1 MMPGTFVGTMA
12 LTLVASAACA
22 FEKIALVDSFDF
34 ITHYDCETKEGTRKI
49 LDEVFST
56 GADTMLWRHQT
67 GGVLRYPSK
76 EEPLVKLNGC
86 VDKRRV
92 PDSRVFGWARLEQG
106 ETNLLAYA
114 IEEAKR
120 RGKGAGIHY
129 TFEENHFATFTF
141 GTWNMEH
148 PQYWVRGFGGNAFPG
163 RCSFAFDEVLAH
175 KMRLLDALLETKPD
189 TLYLEPWRGGG
200 WSPAQEY
207 VEPVVAAW
215 REKYGCE
222 PPRDPRDGRWTQH
235 VSFWMERYVRA
246 IRARIRAH
254 GGRTRFLVGLSDMDL
269 RDRNMWERFA
279 LDWKKLAAEG
289 VFDAVVVSNVRPSG
303 DTWKSTRDI
312 YEYVMTHRGKADVYF
327 HCSIYDYHYGIPSY
341 CRATGESREV
351 VARKLLELAKD
362 VGGKGV
368 ILECVD
374 QGNYSPSLKEI
385 IRKFK

>member
-1 MMPGTFVGTMA
+1 MKADVFCGVLI
-12 LTLVASAACA
+12 LTLAASTAGA

-34 ITHYDCETKEGTRKI
+34 ITHYDCETREGTRKI

-76 EEPLVKLNGC
+76 EEPLVKVNGC

-92 PDSRVFGWARLEQG
+92 PDSRVYGWARLEQG

-141 GTWNMEH
+141 GAWNMEY
-148 PQYWVRGFGGNAFPG
+148 PQYWVRGFSGVPYVG

-175 KMRLLDALLETKPD
+175 KMRLLDVLLDATPD
-189 TLYLEPWRGGG
+189 TLYFEPWRGGS

-207 VEPVVAAW
+207 VEPVVTAW
-215 REKYGCE
+215 RKEQGCE
-222 PPRDPRDGRWTQH
+222 PPRDPRDPRWTKH
-235 VSFWMERYVRA
+235 VSRWMERYIRA
-246 IRARIRAH
+246 IRARIDAH
-254 GGRTRFLVGLSDMDL
+254 GGKTRLFVGLSDMTLKD
-269 RDRNMWERFA
+269 DSMWVGYA

-289 VFDAVVVSNVRPSG
+289 VFDAVVISNVRPGG
-303 DTWKSTRDI
+303 DTWGSTREI
-312 YEYVMTHRGKADVYF
+312 YEYVMAHRGKADVYF

-341 CRATGESREV
+341 CRATGESPEV
-351 VARKLLELAKD
+351 VAQKLLALAKD
-362 VGGKGV
+362 VGGMGV

-374 QGNYSPSLKEI
+374 EKNYSTSVKEI
-385 IRKFK
+385 IRNFK